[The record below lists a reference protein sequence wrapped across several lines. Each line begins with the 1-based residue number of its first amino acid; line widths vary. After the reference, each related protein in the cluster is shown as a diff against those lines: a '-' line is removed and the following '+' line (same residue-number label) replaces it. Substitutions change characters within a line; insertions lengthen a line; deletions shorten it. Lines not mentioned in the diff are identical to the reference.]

1 VCLGNDVRPELETG
15 GYTLSRCNGCGHTWV
30 SGGLTPTTL
39 AAAYG
44 QDYYTANGDECTK
57 GYQDYLR
64 DSDARSRGFK
74 ERLNLLEQ
82 FAPRRGY
89 LLDYGCAVGLFAKV
103 AADAGWNA
111 MGYERSEWAADYARQ
126 KLGLNIVTGDGS
138 EALPFDGTLDA
149 VTLWDV
155 IEHLDNP
162 RGVISALSRS
172 LKPGGLLALNTINGS
187 SAGARMAGRDWRH
200 IAPPH
205 HLQYFT
211 RSSLTRLL
219 DQFGFRIVSTHA
231 RGVMFDARRSPRSL
245 RGSVAWLER
254 LVTHWR
260 VASIADR
267 LNLLDEIEII
277 AVKT

>member
-1 VCLGNDVRPELETG
+1 
-15 GYTLSRCNGCGHTWV
+15 
-30 SGGLTPTTL
+30 
-39 AAAYG
+39 
-44 QDYYTANGDECTK
+44 
-57 GYQDYLR
+57 
-64 DSDARSRGFK
+64 
-74 ERLNLLEQ
+74 
-82 FAPRRGY
+82 
-89 LLDYGCAVGLFAKV
+89 
-103 AADAGWNA
+103 
-111 MGYERSEWAADYARQ
+111 
-126 KLGLNIVTGDGS
+126 
-138 EALPFDGTLDA
+138 
-149 VTLWDV
+149 
-155 IEHLDNP
+155 
-162 RGVISALSRS
+162 
-172 LKPGGLLALNTINGS
+172 
-187 SAGARMAGRDWRH
+187 MAGRDWRH